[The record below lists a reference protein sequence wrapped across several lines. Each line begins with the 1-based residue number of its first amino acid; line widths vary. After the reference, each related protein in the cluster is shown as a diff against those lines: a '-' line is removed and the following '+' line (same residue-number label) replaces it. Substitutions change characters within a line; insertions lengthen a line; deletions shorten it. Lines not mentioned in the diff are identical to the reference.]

1 MVANELEKLPTNQGV
16 NRPDDGAYGERKAL
30 ADLKGSLPSS
40 APGPGGPT
48 PPSEG
53 PPGQVRPT
61 PIDRGAGPGAMGPGG
76 AGSTGV
82 PDVLM
87 GPTAYP
93 NRPVSTPYQPGG
105 ANPMAAGLS
114 AGNVQQSRLQ
124 VLDSL
129 INSPSVGEETKEWAE
144 IVRASLI
151 FGGSG
156 G

>member
-1 MVANELEKLPTNQGV
+1 
-16 NRPDDGAYGERKAL
+16 
-30 ADLKGSLPSS
+30 
-40 APGPGGPT
+40 
-48 PPSEG
+48 
-53 PPGQVRPT
+53 
-61 PIDRGAGPGAMGPGG
+61 
-76 AGSTGV
+76 
-82 PDVLM
+82 
-87 GPTAYP
+87 
-93 NRPVSTPYQPGG
+93 
-105 ANPMAAGLS
+105 MAAGLS